1 MKDAAVGV
9 KRARLPC
16 YHARLLRS
24 SFMQITIRPMR
35 GADLDA
41 VLRVQAACYPPA
53 MQEAATILEARLAA
67 APSTC
72 LAACDADGV
81 CGYLFAYPSRLGR
94 VTDLGAPFAVA
105 PDADTLYLHDLAID
119 PRALG
124 RGLARALVS
133 DMLARGRGAGLA
145 HAALVSVQDST
156 GFWGAL
162 GFAVRATR
170 DPGLLTYPPGA
181 VYMARELA

>member
-1 MKDAAVGV
+1 
-9 KRARLPC
+9 
-16 YHARLLRS
+16 
-24 SFMQITIRPMR
+24 MQMTIRPMHP
-35 GADLDA
+35 ADLEA

-53 MQEAATILEARLAA
+53 MQEAADVLGARLAA
-67 APSTC
+67 APATC
-72 LAACDADGV
+72 LAACDAGGV

-94 VTDLGAPFAVA
+94 VTDLGAAFDVA

-124 RGLARALVS
+124 RGLARTLVEA
-133 DMLARGRGAGLA
+133 MLERGRDLELA

-156 GFWGAL
+156 RFWRGF
-162 GFAVRATR
+162 GFAAWATQ

-181 VYMARELA
+181 VYMARTIG

>member
-1 MKDAAVGV
+1 
-9 KRARLPC
+9 
-16 YHARLLRS
+16 
-24 SFMQITIRPMR
+24 MQNTIRPMR
-35 GADLDA
+35 PADLEA

-53 MQEAATILEARLAA
+53 MQEAATILETRLAA

-72 LAACDADGV
+72 LVACDADGV

-94 VTDLGAPFAVA
+94 VTELGAPFAVA

-124 RGLARALVS
+124 RGLARTLAG
-133 DMLARGRGAGLA
+133 DMLERGSGLGLP

-162 GFAVRATR
+162 GFAACAATDR
-170 DPGLLTYPPGA
+170 GLLAYPPGA
-181 VYMARELA
+181 VYMARRID

>member
-1 MKDAAVGV
+1 
-9 KRARLPC
+9 
-16 YHARLLRS
+16 
-24 SFMQITIRPMR
+24 MQITVRPLQP
-35 GADLDA
+35 ADLEA
-41 VLRVQAACYPPA
+41 VLRVQAACYPPS
-53 MQEAATILEARLAA
+53 MQEAAGVLLARLAA
-67 APSTC
+67 APATC

-105 PDADTLYLHDLAID
+105 PNADTLYLHDLAVD

-124 RGLARALVS
+124 RGLARTLVA
-133 DMLARGRGAGLA
+133 DMLERGRGLGLA

-156 GFWGAL
+156 RFWSGF
-162 GFAVRATR
+162 GFAARATN

-181 VYMARELA
+181 VYMARGPA